1 MLLLTPGP
9 TPIPERV
16 QKALLRP
23 MRGHLDPEVL
33 AVNRAIQDRLLRLFD
48 PGEGALVAA
57 LAGSGS
63 LGMEAGLAN
72 LDRGPVLVLVNGA
85 FSARV
90 AEMAA
95 LHGLDPVVLEFPP
108 GEAVDPER
116 VAQALRKR
124 RYRMVAL
131 VHGETSTGVLNPAEA
146 IGALAKEAGALFFLD
161 AVTTLGMLPFSMRA
175 MGVDYAFTGSQKCLS
190 APPGLAPVAVSAEA
204 RKAFSGKRGWYLD
217 LARVAEH
224 WERGGYHHTTPVL
237 LHYALLEALDL
248 ALEEGVEAREKR
260 AREVYA
266 WLLEELKARGFSP
279 YPKESPLPTV
289 LVVRPPRGW
298 RRTAW
303 SRPFTPKGWRWP
315 GDWPH
320 PGRGPAAR
328 PHGGGGPE
336 GALPGFPGGLGPGL
350 GPSVGRSR
358 RKGGLGPC
366 GSRRRGGSRSASRSR
381 ASSAR

>member
-16 QKALLRP
+16 QKALMRP

-33 AVNRAIQDRLLRLFD
+33 AVNRAIQERLRSLFD

-289 LVVRPPRGW
+289 LVVRPPEGVEADRLVKALYAQGVAVAGGIGPTRGEVL
-298 RRTAW
+298 RL
-303 SRPFTPKGWRWP
+303 GLM
-315 GDWPH
+315 G
-320 PGRGPAAR
+320 
-328 PHGGGGPE
+328 E
-336 GALPGFPGGLGPGL
+336 GA
-350 GPSVGRSR
+350 
-358 RKGGLGPC
+358 RKELYQAFLEALD
-366 GSRRRGGSRSASRSR
+366 RVLAL
-381 ASSAR
+381 A

>member
-72 LDRGPVLVLVNGA
+72 LDQGPVLVLVNGA

-116 VAQALRKR
+116 VAQALKR
-124 RYRMVAL
+124 RRFRMVAL

-146 IGALAKEAGALFFLD
+146 IGALAKEAGALFFVD

-175 MGVDYAFTGSQKCLS
+175 LGADYAFTGSQKCLS

-204 RKAFSGKRGWYLD
+204 RKAFSAKRGWYLD
-217 LARVAEH
+217 LTRVAEH

-289 LVVRPPRGW
+289 LVVRPPEGVEADRLVKALYAQGVAVAGGIGPTRGEVL
-298 RRTAW
+298 RL
-303 SRPFTPKGWRWP
+303 GLM
-315 GDWPH
+315 GEE
-320 PGRGPAAR
+320 AR
-328 PHGGGGPE
+328 KE
-336 GALPGFPGGLGPGL
+336 LYQAFLKALDRVLAL
-350 GPSVGRSR
+350 
-358 RKGGLGPC
+358 
-366 GSRRRGGSRSASRSR
+366 A
-381 ASSAR
+381 

>member
-33 AVNRAIQDRLLRLFD
+33 RVNRAIQERLAALFD
-48 PGEGALVAA
+48 PEEGALVAA

-85 FSARV
+85 FSQRV

-95 LHGLDPVVLEFPP
+95 LHGLDPEVLDFPP
-108 GEAVDPER
+108 GEPVDPEA
-116 VAQALRKR
+116 VARALKRR

-161 AVTTLGMLPFSMRA
+161 AVTTLGMLPFSMRG

-190 APPGLAPVAVSAEA
+190 APPGLAPIAASLEA
-204 RKAFSGKRGWYLD
+204 RKAFTGKRGWYLD

-248 ALEEGVEAREKR
+248 VLEEGVAARERR

-266 WLLEELKARGFSP
+266 WVLEELKARGFRP
-279 YPKESPLPTV
+279 YPKASPLPTV
-289 LVVRPPRGW
+289 LVGRPPEGVDADRLVRALYAEGVAVAGGIGPTRGQVL
-298 RRTAW
+298 RL
-303 SRPFTPKGWRWP
+303 GLM
-315 GDWPH
+315 G
-320 PGRGPAAR
+320 
-328 PHGGGGPE
+328 E
-336 GALPGFPGGLGPGL
+336 GA
-350 GPSVGRSR
+350 R
-358 RKGGLGPC
+358 REAYQAFLKALD
-366 GSRRRGGSRSASRSR
+366 R
-381 ASSAR
+381 ALALA

>member
-16 QKALLRP
+16 QRALLRP

-33 AVNRAIQDRLLRLFD
+33 AVNRAIQERLRLLFD

-85 FSARV
+85 FSQRV
-90 AEMAA
+90 AEMAH
-95 LHGLDPVVLEFPP
+95 LHGLEPTVLEFPP
-108 GEAVDPER
+108 GEAVDPE
-116 VAQALRKR
+116 VVKKALARR

-131 VHGETSTGVLNPAEA
+131 VHGETSTGVLNPAPA

-190 APPGLAPVAVSAEA
+190 APPGLAPIAVSREGL
-204 RKAFSGKRGWYLD
+204 RAFTGRRGWYLD

-224 WERGGYHHTTPVL
+224 WERGRYHHTTPVL

-248 ALEEGVEAREKR
+248 ALEEGIEARKR
-260 AREVYA
+260 RAEAVYA
-266 WLLEELKARGFSP
+266 WLREELGLRGFRP

-289 LVVRPPRGW
+289 LVVRPPEGVEADRLVKALYAEGVAVAGGIGPTRGQVL
-298 RRTAW
+298 RL
-303 SRPFTPKGWRWP
+303 GLM
-315 GDWPH
+315 G
-320 PGRGPAAR
+320 
-328 PHGGGGPE
+328 E
-336 GALPGFPGGLGPGL
+336 GA
-350 GPSVGRSR
+350 R
-358 RKGGLGPC
+358 REAYGVFIEALD
-366 GSRRRGGSRSASRSR
+366 RVLAL
-381 ASSAR
+381 A

>member
-33 AVNRAIQDRLLRLFD
+33 KVNQAIQERLRALFD

-63 LGMEAGLAN
+63 LGMEAGLAG
-72 LDRGPVLVLVNGA
+72 LDQGPVLVLVNGA
-85 FSARV
+85 FSQRV

-95 LHGLDPVVLEFPP
+95 LHGLMPTVLEFPP
-108 GEAVDPER
+108 GEPVDPEA
-116 VAQALRKR
+116 VAKALRAK

-131 VHGETSTGVLNPAEA
+131 VHGETSTGVLNPAEEV
-146 IGALAKEAGALFFLD
+146 GSLAKEAGALFFLD

-190 APPGLAPVAVSAEA
+190 APPGLAPIAVSPEA
-204 RKAFSGKRGWYLD
+204 RRAFTGKRGWYLD
-217 LARVAEH
+217 LTRVAEH

-248 ALEEGVEAREKR
+248 ALEEGIEARERR

-266 WLLEELKARGFSP
+266 WLLEELSARGFRP
-279 YPKESPLPTV
+279 YPKASPLPTV
-289 LVVRPPRGW
+289 LVVRPPEGVEADRLVKALYAEGVAVAGGIGPTRGQVL
-298 RRTAW
+298 RL
-303 SRPFTPKGWRWP
+303 GLM
-315 GDWPH
+315 G
-320 PGRGPAAR
+320 
-328 PHGGGGPE
+328 E
-336 GALPGFPGGLGPGL
+336 GA
-350 GPSVGRSR
+350 
-358 RKGGLGPC
+358 RKAYYQVFLEALD
-366 GSRRRGGSRSASRSR
+366 RVLAL
-381 ASSAR
+381 A

>member
-1 MLLLTPGP
+1 
-9 TPIPERV
+9 
-16 QKALLRP
+16 

-289 LVVRPPRGW
+289 LVVRPPEGVEADRLVKALYAQGVAVAGGIGPTRGEVL
-298 RRTAW
+298 RL
-303 SRPFTPKGWRWP
+303 GLM
-315 GDWPH
+315 G
-320 PGRGPAAR
+320 
-328 PHGGGGPE
+328 E
-336 GALPGFPGGLGPGL
+336 GA
-350 GPSVGRSR
+350 
-358 RKGGLGPC
+358 RKELYQAFLEALD
-366 GSRRRGGSRSASRSR
+366 RVLAL
-381 ASSAR
+381 A

>member
-33 AVNRAIQDRLLRLFD
+33 RVNQAIRERLRALFD

-85 FSARV
+85 FSQRV

-95 LHGLDPVVLEFPP
+95 LHGLEPTVLEFPP
-108 GEAVDPER
+108 GEPVDPER
-116 VAQALRKR
+116 VARELRRK

-146 IGALAKEAGALFFLD
+146 VGALAREAGALFFLD
-161 AVTTLGMLPFSMRA
+161 AVTTLGMLPFSMQA
-175 MGVDYAFTGSQKCLS
+175 MGVAYAFTGSQKCLS
-190 APPGLAPVAVSAEA
+190 APPGLAPIALSAEA
-204 RKAFSGKRGWYLD
+204 REAFRGKRGWYLD
-217 LARVAEH
+217 LERVAEH

-248 ALEEGVEAREKR
+248 ALEEGISARERR

-266 WLLEELKARGFSP
+266 WLLGQLEARGFRP
-279 YPKESPLPTV
+279 YPKASPLPTV
-289 LVVRPPRGW
+289 LVVRPPEGVEADRLVRALYAEGVAVAGGIGPTRGQVL
-298 RRTAW
+298 RL
-303 SRPFTPKGWRWP
+303 GLM
-315 GDWPH
+315 G
-320 PGRGPAAR
+320 
-328 PHGGGGPE
+328 E
-336 GALPGFPGGLGPGL
+336 GA
-350 GPSVGRSR
+350 
-358 RKGGLGPC
+358 RKEFYQAFLKALD
-366 GSRRRGGSRSASRSR
+366 RVLALT
-381 ASSAR
+381 

>member
-57 LAGSGS
+57 LAGSGR

-289 LVVRPPRGW
+289 LVVRPPEGVEADRLVKALYAQGVAVAGGIGPTRGEVL
-298 RRTAW
+298 RL
-303 SRPFTPKGWRWP
+303 GLM
-315 GDWPH
+315 G
-320 PGRGPAAR
+320 
-328 PHGGGGPE
+328 E
-336 GALPGFPGGLGPGL
+336 GA
-350 GPSVGRSR
+350 
-358 RKGGLGPC
+358 RKELYQAFLEALD
-366 GSRRRGGSRSASRSR
+366 RVLAL
-381 ASSAR
+381 A

>member
-33 AVNRAIQDRLLRLFD
+33 ALNRAIQERLWRLFD

-95 LHGLDPVVLEFPP
+95 LHGLEPTVLDFPP

-116 VAQALRKR
+116 VAQALRRR

-146 IGALAKEAGALFFLD
+146 IGALAQEAGALFFLD
-161 AVTTLGMLPFSMRA
+161 AVTTLGMLPFSMRR
-175 MGVDYAFTGSQKCLS
+175 MGVAYAFTGSQKCLS
-190 APPGLAPVAVSAEA
+190 APPGLAPIALAPEA
-204 RKAFSGKRGWYLD
+204 RAAFRGRRGWYLD

-248 ALEEGVEAREKR
+248 ALEEGLEARERR

-266 WLLEELKARGFSP
+266 WLLAELGERGFRP
-279 YPKESPLPTV
+279 FPKESPLPTV
-289 LVVRPPRGW
+289 LVVRPPEGVEADRLVKALYAEGVAVAGGIGPTRGQVL
-298 RRTAW
+298 RL
-303 SRPFTPKGWRWP
+303 GLM
-315 GDWPH
+315 GE
-320 PGRGPAAR
+320 AAR
-328 PHGGGGPE
+328 KEPYRRFLE
-336 GALPGFPGGLGPGL
+336 ALDRVLAL
-350 GPSVGRSR
+350 
-358 RKGGLGPC
+358 
-366 GSRRRGGSRSASRSR
+366 A
-381 ASSAR
+381 

>member
-33 AVNRAIQDRLLRLFD
+33 AVNRAIQERLKALFD

-63 LGMEAGLAN
+63 LAMEAGLAN

-85 FSARV
+85 FSQRV

-95 LHGLDPVVLEFPP
+95 LHGLEPTVLEFFP
-108 GEAVDPER
+108 GEPVDPEA
-116 VAQALRKR
+116 VARELKRK

-131 VHGETSTGVLNPAEA
+131 VHGETSTGVLNPAPA
-146 IGALAKEAGALFFLD
+146 IGALAQEAGALFFMD

-190 APPGLAPVAVSAEA
+190 APPGLAPIALSPEG
-204 RKAFSGKRGWYLD
+204 RKAFTARRGWYLD

-248 ALEEGVEAREKR
+248 ALEEGMEARERR
-260 AREVYA
+260 ARETYA
-266 WLLEELKARGFSP
+266 WLLEELGKRGFRP

-289 LVVRPPRGW
+289 LVVRPPEGVEADRLVKALYAQGVAVAGGIGPTRGQVL
-298 RRTAW
+298 RL
-303 SRPFTPKGWRWP
+303 GLM
-315 GDWPH
+315 G
-320 PGRGPAAR
+320 
-328 PHGGGGPE
+328 E
-336 GALPGFPGGLGPGL
+336 GA
-350 GPSVGRSR
+350 
-358 RKGGLGPC
+358 RKALY
-366 GSRRRGGSRSASRSR
+366 RTFLEALDRVLAL
-381 ASSAR
+381 A

>member
-16 QKALLRP
+16 QKALMRP

-33 AVNRAIQDRLLRLFD
+33 AVNRAIQERLRSLFD

-95 LHGLDPVVLEFPP
+95 LYGLDPDVLEFPP

-161 AVTTLGMLPFSMRA
+161 AVTTLGMLPFSMQA

-204 RKAFSGKRGWYLD
+204 RKAFSGRRGWYLD

-248 ALEEGVEAREKR
+248 VLEEGVEAREKR

-266 WLLEELKARGFSP
+266 WLLEELRVRGFSP

-289 LVVRPPRGW
+289 LVVRPPEGVEADRLVKALYAQGVAVAGGIGPTRGAVL
-298 RRTAW
+298 RL
-303 SRPFTPKGWRWP
+303 GLM
-315 GDWPH
+315 G
-320 PGRGPAAR
+320 
-328 PHGGGGPE
+328 E
-336 GALPGFPGGLGPGL
+336 GA
-350 GPSVGRSR
+350 
-358 RKGGLGPC
+358 RKELYQVFL
-366 GSRRRGGSRSASRSR
+366 AALDR
-381 ASSAR
+381 ALALV

>member
-33 AVNRAIQDRLLRLFD
+33 RVNRAIQERLAALFD
-48 PGEGALVAA
+48 PEEGALVAA

-85 FSARV
+85 FSQRV

-95 LHGLDPVVLEFPP
+95 LHGLDPEVLDFPP
-108 GEAVDPER
+108 GEPVDPEA
-116 VAQALRKR
+116 VARALKRR

-161 AVTTLGMLPFSMRA
+161 AVTTLGMLPFSMRG

-190 APPGLAPVAVSAEA
+190 APPGLAPIAASLEA
-204 RKAFSGKRGWYLD
+204 RKAFTGKRGWYLD

-237 LHYALLEALDL
+237 LHYALLEALTWSW
-248 ALEEGVEAREKR
+248 R
-260 AREVYA
+260 
-266 WLLEELKARGFSP
+266 RGWRPGSGAP
-279 YPKESPLPTV
+279 VRSTPGSWRSLRPGASGPTP
-289 LVVRPPRGW
+289 RPAPCPRCSSSAPPRGW
-298 RRTAW
+298 TRTAW
-303 SRPFTPKGWRWP
+303 SGPSTPRGWRWP
-315 GDWPH
+315 AGSGPPGARSSASASW
-320 PGRGPAAR
+320 GRGPGGRRTR
-328 PHGGGGPE
+328 P
-336 GALPGFPGGLGPGL
+336 F
-350 GPSVGRSR
+350 
-358 RKGGLGPC
+358 
-366 GSRRRGGSRSASRSR
+366 
-381 ASSAR
+381 

>member
-289 LVVRPPRGW
+289 LVVRPPEGVEADRLVKALYAQGVAVAGGIGPTRGEVL
-298 RRTAW
+298 RL
-303 SRPFTPKGWRWP
+303 GLM
-315 GDWPH
+315 G
-320 PGRGPAAR
+320 
-328 PHGGGGPE
+328 E
-336 GALPGFPGGLGPGL
+336 GA
-350 GPSVGRSR
+350 
-358 RKGGLGPC
+358 RKELYQAFLEALD
-366 GSRRRGGSRSASRSR
+366 RVLAL
-381 ASSAR
+381 A

>member
-16 QKALLRP
+16 QKALMRP

-33 AVNRAIQDRLLRLFD
+33 AVNRAIQERLRSLFD

-248 ALEEGVEAREKR
+248 ALEEGVEARERR
-260 AREVYA
+260 AQEVYA
-266 WLLEELKARGFSP
+266 WLLEELGARGFRP

-289 LVVRPPRGW
+289 LVVRPPEGVEADRLVKALYAQGVAVAGGIGPTRGEVL
-298 RRTAW
+298 RL
-303 SRPFTPKGWRWP
+303 GLM
-315 GDWPH
+315 G
-320 PGRGPAAR
+320 
-328 PHGGGGPE
+328 E
-336 GALPGFPGGLGPGL
+336 GA
-350 GPSVGRSR
+350 
-358 RKGGLGPC
+358 RKELYQVFLAALD
-366 GSRRRGGSRSASRSR
+366 RVLAL
-381 ASSAR
+381 A

>member
-33 AVNRAIQDRLLRLFD
+33 RVNRAIQERLAALFD
-48 PGEGALVAA
+48 PEEGALVAA

-85 FSARV
+85 FSQRLG
-90 AEMAA
+90 E
-95 LHGLDPVVLEFPP
+95 LLDP
-108 GEAVDPER
+108 GAV
-116 VAQALRKR
+116 ALALKRR

-161 AVTTLGMLPFSMRA
+161 AVTTLGMLPFSMRG

-190 APPGLAPVAVSAEA
+190 APPGLAPIAASLEA
-204 RKAFSGKRGWYLD
+204 RKAFTGKRGWYLD

-248 ALEEGVEAREKR
+248 VLEEGVAARERR

-266 WLLEELKARGFSP
+266 WVLEELKARGFRP
-279 YPKESPLPTV
+279 YPKASPLPTV
-289 LVVRPPRGW
+289 LVVRPPEGVDADRLVRALYAEGVAVAGGIGPTRGQVL
-298 RRTAW
+298 RL
-303 SRPFTPKGWRWP
+303 GLM
-315 GDWPH
+315 G
-320 PGRGPAAR
+320 
-328 PHGGGGPE
+328 E
-336 GALPGFPGGLGPGL
+336 GA
-350 GPSVGRSR
+350 R
-358 RKGGLGPC
+358 REAYQAFLKALD
-366 GSRRRGGSRSASRSR
+366 R
-381 ASSAR
+381 ALALA